1 MVMAGSFVVWRDG
14 EAGGKKLDPSGVTR
28 AMGERTQ
35 SIGQPGP
42 TPLRMGQASPP
53 DPEVVEKASRRRF
66 TPEYKLRI
74 VQEAESCSPGELGA
88 MLRREGLYFSNLT
101 CWRRQV
107 AEGQLAALS
116 PQKRG
121 RKARAVDARV
131 LELERENAR
140 LRDRLRQ
147 AEEIIELQKKIS
159 DIMGISLRN
168 ADA

>member
-1 MVMAGSFVVWRDG
+1 VWRDG
-14 EAGGKKLDPSGVTR
+14 KAGDNQSDPSGVTR
-28 AMGERTQ
+28 AAGERTQ
-35 SIGQPGP
+35 ASGQPGP
-42 TPLRMGQASPP
+42 RPFRMGQPSPP

-66 TPEYKLRI
+66 TPEYKLKI
-74 VQEAESCSPGELGA
+74 VQEAEACSPGELGA

-121 RKARAVDARV
+121 RKVRAADPRV

-140 LRDRLRQ
+140 LRERLRQ

-159 DIMGISLRN
+159 DIMGMSLRS
-168 ADA
+168 AEA